1 VGRRDARLIRT
12 AAVDVARAAEDGRMC
27 GRFVV
32 ARATGDLVGDWS
44 VDDVEGEDPPASW
57 NVAPT
62 STVRVVADRRPHG
75 DADAPVRRVATLAR
89 WGLVPPWARSPQ
101 GAPLI
106 NARVETVTEKPTF
119 RKAVLT
125 RRAIVPADG
134 YYEWQATAGGKRPV
148 YLHGE
153 DEEALAFAAVYDHW
167 RDPAVAEGEP
177 GAWLRSLAIIT
188 SAASDA
194 LGHIHDRTPVIVPRD
209 RLDDWLD
216 AGTTAVDDVRHLLA
230 SLPEPRLVP
239 RSVSTRVN
247 SVRNDGPDLVAPVD
261 EAPAG
266 DAQPTLI

>member
-1 VGRRDARLIRT
+1 
-12 AAVDVARAAEDGRMC
+12 MC

-44 VDDVEGEDPPASW
+44 VDDVEGDDPAPSW

-62 STVRVVADRRPHG
+62 STVRMVADRRPHG
-75 DADAPVRRVATLAR
+75 DADGAVRRVLTAAR
-89 WGLVPPWARSPQ
+89 WGIVPPWAKVVQ

-119 RKAVLT
+119 RRAVLT
-125 RRAIVPADG
+125 RRAVVPADG
-134 YYEWQATAGGKRPV
+134 YYEWQATASGKQPV

-153 DEEALAFAAVYDHW
+153 DDQALAFAAVYEHW
-167 RDPAVAEGEP
+167 RDPAVPEGEP

-194 LGHIHDRTPVIVPRD
+194 LGRIHDRTPVIVPRD

-216 AGTTAVDDVRHLLA
+216 AGTAGVEDVRHLLG
-230 SLPEPRLVP
+230 SLPEPHLVP
-239 RSVSTRVN
+239 RLVSTRVN
-247 SVRNDGPDLVAPVD
+247 SVRNDGPDLLAPLD
-261 EAPAG
+261 AG
-266 DAQPTLI
+266 STDVGQPTLL

>member
-1 VGRRDARLIRT
+1 
-12 AAVDVARAAEDGRMC
+12 MC

-44 VDDVEGEDPPASW
+44 VDDVEGDDPAPSW

-62 STVRVVADRRPHG
+62 TTVRMVADRRPRD
-75 DADAPVRRVATLAR
+75 DADGGVRRVLTDAR
-89 WGLVPPWARSPQ
+89 WGIVPPWARSPQ
-101 GAPLI
+101 GPPLI

-119 RKAVLT
+119 RRAVLT

-134 YYEWQATAGGKRPV
+134 YYEWQATASGKQPV

-153 DEEALAFAAVYDHW
+153 DERPLAFAAVYEHW
-167 RDPAVAEGEP
+167 RDPAVPDGEP

-209 RLDDWLD
+209 RVDDWLD
-216 AGTTAVDDVRHLLA
+216 AGTTAVDDVRHLLGG
-230 SLPEPRLVP
+230 LPEPRLVP
-239 RSVSTRVN
+239 RLVSTRVN
-247 SVRNDGPDLVAPVD
+247 SVRNDGPDLIAPLD
-261 EAPAG
+261 EAPG
-266 DAQPTLI
+266 DDAQPTLI